1 MKLTPVEQLLLAPYE
16 KEIVDLY
23 AVQVAVP
30 QFGIVAASVQMRDAI
45 RSAVLYIALS
55 ERAGEPKATRAKH
68 LEHML
73 SAVQE
78 TFASDLKRVDEQPQ
92 ELDNLIA
99 LGKRYMEASDAALRK
114 PKS

>member
-1 MKLTPVEQLLLAPYE
+1 MKLTPIEQLLLAPYE

-30 QFGIVAASVQMRDAI
+30 QFGIVASSVQMRDAI

-55 ERAGEPKATRAKH
+55 ERAGEPKSTRAKH

-78 TFASDLKRVDEQPQ
+78 TFAADLKWIDENPE
-92 ELDNLIA
+92 ELNNLIA